1 MNLPRALPWLDER
14 RSALL
19 AEIGVPAW
27 WQPRALLPR
36 PSGSAEAR
44 TPAEPARPVR
54 AAPVPKAPAPAAPAP
69 APVEH
74 PVTAHPAT
82 DSPPSDIATLDWP
95 ALEAAIHAC
104 QRCGLAACRQRAVPG
119 VGDRQPTWLI
129 VGEAPGE
136 EEDRQ
141 GEPFVGRAG
150 RLLDRMLAALDLQ
163 RDRGVY
169 IANVLKCR
177 PPRNRN
183 PEPDEIARCAPYL
196 LRQIALLQPR
206 IVLALGRFAAQTLL
220 AEGGCLPPAEA
231 TRAPLGRLRGRV
243 FTARLGALTLPVV
256 VSYHPA
262 YLLRNPADKGK
273 AWADLCLAAQT
284 LAAAD
289 GTAPDAPPA

>member
-36 PSGSAEAR
+36 PAGEGDVGAASAHP
-44 TPAEPARPVR
+44 TPAPTGRPQAAR
-54 AAPVPKAPAPAAPAP
+54 ADFAPAPSTLCDPTPRCEPAP
-69 APVEH
+69 D
-74 PVTAHPAT
+74 T
-82 DSPPSDIATLDWP
+82 DLATLDWP
-95 ALEAAIHAC
+95 ELEAAIRAC

-163 RDRGVY
+163 RGDGVY

-220 AEGGCLPPAEA
+220 TEGGCLPPEEA
-231 TRAPLGRLRGRV
+231 ARVPLGRLRGRV
-243 FTARLGALTLPVV
+243 FQARLGSLTLPVV

-273 AWADLCLAAQT
+273 AWADLCLAAET
-284 LAAAD
+284 LASAGHD
-289 GTAPDAPPA
+289 TPPA

>member
-1 MNLPRALPWLDER
+1 MNLPHALPWLDER

-36 PSGSAEAR
+36 PAAPAEAP
-44 TPAEPARPVR
+44 TLVEPTLPVR
-54 AAPVPKAPAPAAPAP
+54 TAPIPKIPAPEAP
-69 APVEH
+69 APVPIER
-74 PVTAHPAT
+74 PVALQPAT
-82 DSPPSDIATLDWP
+82 EIATLDWP
-95 ALEAAIHAC
+95 ELETAIHAC
-104 QRCGLAACRQRAVPG
+104 QRCGLAACRQRPVPG
-119 VGDRQPTWLI
+119 VGDRRPTWLI

-141 GEPFVGRAG
+141 GEPFVGRTG

-163 RDRGVY
+163 RGHGVY

-183 PEPDEIARCAPYL
+183 PEPEEIARCAPYL

-206 IVLALGRFAAQTLL
+206 LVLALGRFAAQTLL
-220 AEGGCLPPAEA
+220 AEGGCLPAQELAA
-231 TRAPLGRLRGRV
+231 TPLGRLRGRV
-243 FTARLGALTLPVV
+243 FQARLGQLTLPVV

-262 YLLRNPADKGK
+262 YLLRNPVDKGK
-273 AWADLCLAAQT
+273 AWADLCLAAET
-284 LAAAD
+284 LASAD
-289 GTAPDAPPA
+289 GAALGAPPA